1 MKYFIVLIFFASL
14 LFGVKPVPRNNGDK
28 DDDKKTEKVIKT
40 TNKTERK
47 EKDLFIDKDAN
58 GVNDQREKDLQKIK
72 QTNSKHKE
80 LLKKNNSKKSSN
92 TEKAKEAKPAKKKTT
107 KKSTSK

>member
-1 MKYFIVLIFFASL
+1 MKYIICLIFFASL
-14 LFGVKPVPRNNGDK
+14 LFGVKPVPRNNGGD

-40 TNKTERK
+40 GNKTDK
-47 EKDLFIDKDAN
+47 KTKDRFIDKDAN

-80 LLKKNNSKKSSN
+80 LLKKNNNKTNIQETKTTKPPEKKTSKKS
-92 TEKAKEAKPAKKKTT
+92 
-107 KKSTSK
+107 KSK

>member
-1 MKYFIVLIFFASL
+1 MKRFIVLIFFASL

-28 DDDKKTEKVIKT
+28 DEDKKTEKVIKT
-40 TNKTERK
+40 SNKTEK
-47 EKDLFIDKDAN
+47 KDKDHFIDKDAN

-80 LLKKNNSKKSSN
+80 LLKKNNNKKSN
-92 TEKAKEAKPAKKKTT
+92 TKKTKEAKPAKKKTPKKAKT
-107 KKSTSK
+107 K

>member
-1 MKYFIVLIFFASL
+1 MKYIICLIFFASL
-14 LFGVKPVPRNNGDK
+14 LFGVKPVPRNNGGD

-40 TNKTERK
+40 GNKTDK
-47 EKDLFIDKDAN
+47 KTKDRFIDKDAN

-80 LLKKNNSKKSSN
+80 LLKKNNN
-92 TEKAKEAKPAKKKTT
+92 KKTST
-107 KKSTSK
+107 KNTKVKKPPEKKTSTKSESR